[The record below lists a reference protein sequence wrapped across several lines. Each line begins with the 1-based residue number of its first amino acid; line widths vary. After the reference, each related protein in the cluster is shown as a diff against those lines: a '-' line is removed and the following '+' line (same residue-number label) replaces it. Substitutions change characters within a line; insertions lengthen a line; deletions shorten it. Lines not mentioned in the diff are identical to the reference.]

1 MTHALLEQ
9 LASGAVRSGPLVMG
23 VVNVTP
29 DSFSD
34 GGQWVEPE
42 AAIAHA
48 RELVAAGADIID
60 VGGESTRPGAE
71 RPSAEEEMRRVVP
84 LVTALA
90 EDGIV
95 VSIDTMRADVAA
107 AGLAAGGA
115 IINDVSGGL
124 ADPQMPA
131 LVAESGA
138 PFVVMHWRGHAHDM
152 QSRASYDDVVTEV
165 CRELLER
172 VDVLLAAGATRE
184 QLVLDPGIGFAKT
197 AAHNWELLAG
207 LEQVVDLGY
216 PVLLG
221 TSRKGFLGSVGRRE
235 GAERP
240 LDSRAVVTAAT
251 SARAARAGVW
261 CVRVHDVTATVDA
274 IDVAAALG
282 EVRRGESGFEASA
295 ADGLA
300 PQPSSDRGGERA

>member
-1 MTHALLEQ
+1 MTHALLER
-9 LASGAVRSGPLVMG
+9 LAADAQRPGPVVMG

-34 GGQWVEPE
+34 GGRWIETG
-42 AAIAHA
+42 AAIAHG
-48 RELVAAGADIID
+48 RELVAAGATVVD

-71 RPSAEEEMRRVVP
+71 RPSVEEELRRVVP
-84 LVTALA
+84 VVSALA
-90 EDGIV
+90 DDGLV
-95 VSIDTMRADVAA
+95 VSVDTMRAEVARA
-107 AGLAAGGA
+107 ALAVGAA

-131 LVAESGA
+131 LVTESGA

-152 QSRASYDDVVTEV
+152 QTRARYDDVVGEV
-165 CRELLER
+165 CAELTDR
-172 VDVLLAAGATRE
+172 VDVLLAAGADRD

-197 AAHNWELLAG
+197 AEHNWQLLSG

-235 GAERP
+235 GDERP
-240 LDSRAVVTAAT
+240 LGSRAVVTAAT

-274 IDVAAALG
+274 LDVASALG
-282 EVRRGESGFEASA
+282 EVRSA
-295 ADGLA
+295 
-300 PQPSSDRGGERA
+300 

>member
-9 LASGAVRSGPLVMG
+9 LASTATRPGPLVMG

-34 GGQWVEPE
+34 GGRWIETE
-42 AAIAHA
+42 AAIAHG
-48 RELVAAGADIID
+48 RELVAAGAAIID

-71 RPSAEEEMRRVVP
+71 RPSAGEELRRVVP
-84 LVTALA
+84 VVSALA
-90 EDGIV
+90 EAGTV
-95 VSIDTMRADVAA
+95 VSVDTMRAEVAA
-107 AGLAAGGA
+107 AALAAGAA

-124 ADPQMPA
+124 SDPQMPA
-131 LVAESGA
+131 LVAESAA

-152 QSRASYDDVVTEV
+152 QSRARYDDVVAEV
-165 CRELLER
+165 CAEMLER
-172 VDVLLAAGATRE
+172 VDVLLAAGAARE

-197 AAHNWELLAG
+197 AAHNWQLLSG
-207 LEQVVDLGY
+207 LERVVDLGY

-221 TSRKGFLGSVGRRE
+221 TSRKGFLGSVGRQE

-240 LDSRAVVTAAT
+240 LDSRAVVTAVT

-274 IDVAAALG
+274 LDVATALG
-282 EVRRGESGFEASA
+282 EVRGVGSA
-295 ADGLA
+295 
-300 PQPSSDRGGERA
+300 